1 MKYILL
7 DTNIIIDM
15 VVDRKNQ
22 MSSDLLESFIKLLDY
37 DEIKL
42 IVPEIVEFETYKHL
56 QSELEQVGKNIQEV
70 MDKIKELYG
79 VTAYKID
86 GLNIEEYKK
95 ESRKQLNQALN
106 MFLGQKEDY
115 KNELFNTIKMVFE
128 HRNSIRIA
136 DDGFLNTLV
145 MKRRIYK
152 KAPFHKEKKESY
164 ADGLITETL
173 INLKKYIEL
182 KKSDKIYFV
191 TGNFKDFCD
200 MINDKNRLHPH
211 IIEDLK
217 KQDLETQVI
226 YVNKFNLLIKK
237 ELSDNVKNAKLSE
250 EFEREL
256 KEQQEEEEAA
266 WEIDYKDMIRESAGL
281 SSLGEFES
289 KLQDGLIDSC
299 FQQDVINLFEQI
311 NKCYQKLEELEWF
324 YEDEIENYIQQCD
337 ISEGEK
343 IIEIFEKMYE
353 KYGGPNL
360 VERKILNFGLIL
372 EWIEEQKYDLR
383 EIMSADYLPDNIN
396 FGDHLKIFDCNHK
409 EFFFDLEELYLSPE
423 DGSSD
428 IIDIKITDK
437 KGKIQAQGDIEV
449 IYGFINYDED
459 GGAADGCEEEIT
471 YCYEQITEFLKKI
484 CSDWEAFIEKQNAMI
499 EYLENRLAL

>member
-281 SSLGEFES
+281 SSFRR
-289 KLQDGLIDSC
+289 I
-299 FQQDVINLFEQI
+299 
-311 NKCYQKLEELEWF
+311 
-324 YEDEIENYIQQCD
+324 
-337 ISEGEK
+337 
-343 IIEIFEKMYE
+343 
-353 KYGGPNL
+353 
-360 VERKILNFGLIL
+360 
-372 EWIEEQKYDLR
+372 
-383 EIMSADYLPDNIN
+383 
-396 FGDHLKIFDCNHK
+396 
-409 EFFFDLEELYLSPE
+409 
-423 DGSSD
+423 
-428 IIDIKITDK
+428 
-437 KGKIQAQGDIEV
+437 
-449 IYGFINYDED
+449 
-459 GGAADGCEEEIT
+459 
-471 YCYEQITEFLKKI
+471 
-484 CSDWEAFIEKQNAMI
+484 
-499 EYLENRLAL
+499 